1 MGILNF
7 KGPQELV
14 DYLYKESENLKNI
27 IKANFWFVYD
37 QLKNN
42 LPETFSNFF
51 TLKIQLHKHNTRIKR
66 FILPK
71 AKTTSWGSNSTTL
84 KAIKQWNKIQNFIKI
99 DIFSPKMTYYKFLN
113 SVEN

>member
-1 MGILNF
+1 MCQIWRQNQSNIVEVIERIKNKALGILNF

-14 DYLYKESENLKNI
+14 DYLYKKSKN
-27 IKANFWFVYD
+27 
-37 QLKNN
+37 LKNN

-71 AKTTSWGSNSTTL
+71 AKTTS
-84 KAIKQWNKIQNFIKI
+84 
-99 DIFSPKMTYYKFLN
+99 
-113 SVEN
+113 